1 MFGDVISEF
10 FDTTLEIRRFEKN
23 YFLYSQ
29 KSDYLENIS
38 YVEKA
43 QGLLENNTR
52 GFETISDPQQIAK
65 LKEDLRKYKELID
78 SYASGKSSALFKD
91 KEVEEPIQKIIFEKE
106 LRKVGKNIITVAED
120 ISKTERKYIQTLL
133 KHHRFFHYF
142 PYTHG
147 NHNRTNTVTHGCQTT

>member
-1 MFGDVISEF
+1 MFKYRSSIRQKIILGYYTIVAIIVGLSIFVFFELRFIEKKVMFGDVISEF

-38 YVEKA
+38 YIEKA

-78 SYASGKSSALFKD
+78 SYASGKSVSL
-91 KEVEEPIQKIIFEKE
+91 V
-106 LRKVGKNIITVAED
+106 
-120 ISKTERKYIQTLL
+120 
-133 KHHRFFHYF
+133 
-142 PYTHG
+142 
-147 NHNRTNTVTHGCQTT
+147 

>member
-1 MFGDVISEF
+1 MFKYRSSIRQKIILGYYTIVAIIVGLSIFVFFELRFIEKKVMFGDVISEF

-29 KSDYLENIS
+29 KSDYLENIR
-38 YVEKA
+38 YIEKA

-78 SYASGKSSALFKD
+78 SLR
-91 KEVEEPIQKIIFEKE
+91 
-106 LRKVGKNIITVAED
+106 LRKIRSII
-120 ISKTERKYIQTLL
+120 
-133 KHHRFFHYF
+133 
-142 PYTHG
+142 
-147 NHNRTNTVTHGCQTT
+147 